1 MSIASVAT
9 QPNLLKK
16 TFGKDLEVMTYGKS
30 ELLSRAKKNTKFGGE
45 DFSFTIRVTPTA
57 GSSLDFTEA
66 LASQAESQI
75 AKFTV
80 PFRKMYT
87 ILGIENELIA
97 RAKAAGNMGAFD
109 DALKSEA
116 KAGLEAFSEMG
127 ARQAWTTGGGA
138 SAQLHSTVTLSST
151 TLKVRVRS
159 DIVGFNPKQYLQFST
174 DDGIAGGGLR
184 DSGNALRVVSI
195 NRTLG
200 TAVMSAA
207 LDTIAAITAN
217 DYIFIRGAYGVG
229 WGGNAGWVPVSD
241 PSATAWM
248 GHDRTSLDILRTSG
262 MRVSGGGRQMVETL
276 FDAAAECKMNGAT
289 MPALF
294 MSPLDRRVLNKELQ
308 SQIRY
313 EGGDVKVGIKP
324 KMMIDLDS
332 GPCELI
338 SEPWVQQGYSW
349 GGDPKDFEVRTAGEF
364 PELLA
369 DENGKLFRFR
379 EGADAREGRMG
390 AYGNYVNHNPGKW
403 MAITWA

>member
-1 MSIASVAT
+1 MSIASVST

-16 TFGKDLEVMTYGKS
+16 TFGKDLETMTYGKS
-30 ELLSRAKKNTKFGGE
+30 ELLTRAKKNTKFGGE

-57 GSSLDFTEA
+57 GSSLDFGEA

-87 ILGIENELIA
+87 ILGIDNELIA

-127 ARQAWTTGGGA
+127 ARQAWQTGGGA
-138 SAQLHSTVTLSST
+138 SAQLHASVNLAST
-151 TLKVRVRS
+151 TLQVRIRS

-174 DDGIAGGGLR
+174 DDGIAGAGLR
-184 DSGNALRVVSI
+184 GGGTTVRIVSI
-195 NRTLG
+195 NRTAG
-200 TAVMSAA
+200 TAVVDA
-207 LDTIAAITAN
+207 LLNTVPSITAN
-217 DYIFIRGAYGVG
+217 DFIFIRGAYGRG
-229 WGGNAGWVPVSD
+229 WGGNAGWVPVTD

-262 MRVSGGGRQMVETL
+262 MRVSGNGRQMIETL
-276 FDAAAECKMNGAT
+276 HDAAAECKMNGT
-289 MPALF
+289 PMPCLF

-308 SQIRY
+308 SQVYY
-313 EGGDVKVGIKP
+313 EGGDIKVGIKP

-338 SEPWVQQGYSW
+338 SEPWVQQGFSW

-390 AYGNYVNHNPGKW
+390 AYGNYVNHNPGRW
-403 MAITWA
+403 TAITWA